1 MPGLF
6 AEIRNPAGDF
16 VFVPIHVSGS
26 RRLIPMGFV
35 PAIERAVVHNSGA
48 FVEEADLA
56 LFGVLQSAWF
66 TAWQATVGGRI
77 KSDFRFNNRLVYNT
91 FPFVDLNDRNRR
103 RVEEAAAGLLAARS
117 DHPQASL
124 ADLYDPLAT
133 PADLI
138 AAHRSLDR
146 AVDLAFS
153 ARRRFTTDADRL
165 QFLLDRYVRVTAADQ
180 LLPVTSQRRSRRR
193 NPRAD

>member
-1 MPGLF
+1 
-6 AEIRNPAGDF
+6 
-16 VFVPIHVSGS
+16 
-26 RRLIPMGFV
+26 
-35 PAIERAVVHNSGA
+35 
-48 FVEEADLA
+48 
-56 LFGVLQSAWF
+56 
-66 TAWQATVGGRI
+66 VGGRI